1 MNNSQLELV
10 DFRTASPQRLC
21 SLPVPFGVNDV
32 HHVAG
37 LGMCVVALANG
48 QISCN
53 PLSVGLFVFFESA
66 KRVLLCSNLCPLL
79 LLDLRTG
86 ALFVL
91 LPFEHWPACP
101 HNVSVDLRMRQV
113 RGEYGSGAAA
123 SGLWR
128 NHDTAVSRSLGI
140 FVAGSVLCALC
151 SVLCDLT
158 FAFLLSCCLVLGFS
172 MYLSICI
179 NAYIS
184 GVACS
189 LFILYLSSFLPC
201 SLLTGGPSHAGLR
214 IFDLSSCRVK
224 NKSRLFLGD
233 SWKTVTGTPLPKT
246 KPATHTGA
254 AQ

>member
-32 HHVAG
+32 HHVAR

-113 RGEYGSGAAA
+113 CGEYGSGAAS

-151 SVLCDLT
+151 SVLCACALCSVIRRLDCSYLAVSFSAFICIYLSASMPT
-158 FAFLLSCCLVLGFS
+158 FLVLR
-172 MYLSICI
+172 
-179 NAYIS
+179 
-184 GVACS
+184 VR
-189 LFILYLSSFLPC
+189 SSFFIFHP
-201 SLLTGGPSHAGLR
+201 SSQRRISVSYSGLL
-214 IFDLSSCRVK
+214 
-224 NKSRLFLGD
+224 D
-233 SWKTVTGTPLPKT
+233 SKTPRTDKTV
-246 KPATHTGA
+246 
-254 AQ
+254 